1 MTWSGY
7 GRRGFQSA
15 CAGGGCWL
23 LLLVL
28 VPVLVVLVVLVVL
41 GVVLVLQQR

>member
-28 VPVLVVLVVLVVL
+28 VLVLVVLVVLVVL
-41 GVVLVLQQR
+41 GEHVLLL

>member
-28 VPVLVVLVVLVVL
+28 VLVLVVLVVL